1 MAISTKTELMN
12 AIKQIAANPSNK
24 IKYKG
29 QMIVNYDYVYA
40 DLYMAGANTHFTD
53 EEIEKCVGILINQ
66 DANPYIP
73 SYEYSDFADGRPTL
87 T

>member
-1 MAISTKTELMN
+1 MN
-12 AIKQIAANPSNK
+12 AIKQIAANPANK

-53 EEIEKCVGILINQ
+53 VEINNSMFSSI
-66 DANPYIP
+66 
-73 SYEYSDFADGRPTL
+73 YSRFC
-87 T
+87 